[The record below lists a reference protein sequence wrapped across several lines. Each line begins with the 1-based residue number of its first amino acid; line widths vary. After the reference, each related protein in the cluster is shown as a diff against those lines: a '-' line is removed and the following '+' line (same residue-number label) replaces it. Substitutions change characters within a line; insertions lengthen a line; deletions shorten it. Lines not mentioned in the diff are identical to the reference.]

1 MKKMICYIMITA
13 MLVPMLFGCGADVKE
28 TNPMD
33 NINLDDA
40 LDALAVAELAGK
52 DNSLDAYSALVN
64 SPLQVE
70 EPTDAIEGGG
80 SGVFLGTARAYSFKK
95 HLLGSAEES
104 WDELAF
110 VTDGEQ
116 KGSEH
121 FGWENRIWDVG
132 PVVGTDHYVTLNDES
147 SRYFLTERD
156 ENHQKI
162 REIPLK
168 FLDGV
173 GIQAVINDLS
183 GFAVDS
189 SGVVHLVR
197 NTSEGWRYQLLS
209 SEGEIMAEY
218 NLADG
223 DIQGLVPLYDGRIA
237 FLTYLPAQKQNILQ
251 YLDEETG
258 EAVKLATPE
267 VEAYFYTLFDE
278 DKLLYAD
285 KNGIYRSDLFGQDPE
300 LLYLWQNHGLKVHE
314 VLAMQTGE
322 DGRIQ
327 LIYRDSESDN
337 YLCLEPT
344 TEEVEISEIT
354 LAVSSYNISY
364 FQSMVVEFNKKY
376 PSCHINIKSNYDETA
391 LMTELTAG
399 GGPVLVDSALTGFTE
414 QEKLWQPLDS
424 VLEQLGL
431 AEELLPDVLEV
442 GKINGTQYGIVTNFS
457 LNTLITADPSL
468 ENWDYEAFLQSIED
482 RPELEAIYNNYGE
495 GAGSLFF
502 THVLSHGFNDTYL
515 WDAETGTTNFDS
527 EGFRKALEMAN
538 KYVEQ
543 KEMIYLGEGLVDGKT
558 LCNEVNILRPEQI
571 AMYRI
576 WFGEKAHFIGYP
588 TKDGAAHFI
597 EADYPLTIRRSAS
610 EKEKVIAYAFLKLCL
625 SYEGQSQA
633 TKDFNFNLSVRK
645 DVLEEQFATMN
656 ENQVFVMGK
665 DEQLIRL
672 GDDMNIEQDWETLL
686 ALIDQARPYEYFQRE
701 LLDLLWEE
709 LDQYFTGTITEDML
723 INHLESRVGLYLK
736 ERE

>member
-1 MKKMICYIMITA
+1 MKKMIGCILITA
-13 MLVPMLFGCGADVKE
+13 MLVPMLCGCGAEGKE
-28 TNPMD
+28 PDPME
-33 NINLDDA
+33 NINLEDA
-40 LDALAVAELAGK
+40 LDALAVAELEGK

-70 EPTDAIEGGG
+70 EPADAIEGGG
-80 SGVFLGTARAYSFKK
+80 SRVFLGTARAYSFKK

-110 VTDGEQ
+110 VTDGGQ
-116 KGSEH
+116 KDSER
-121 FGWENRIWDVG
+121 FDWENRIWDVG

-173 GIQAVINDLS
+173 SVQAVINDLS
-183 GFAVDS
+183 CFAMDS
-189 SGVVHLVR
+189 SGTVHLVR
-197 NTSEGWRYQLLS
+197 NTSEGWCYQLLS
-209 SEGEIMAEY
+209 PEGESMAEY
-218 NLADG
+218 TLVDG
-223 DIQGLVPLYDGRIA
+223 DIQGLVTLYDGRIA

-251 YLDEETG
+251 YLDAETG

-285 KNGIYRSDLFGQDPE
+285 KNGIYRSGLFGQDPE

-314 VLAMQTGE
+314 VFAMQTDG

-543 KEMIYLGEGLVDGKT
+543 KEIIYLGEGLVDGKT

-576 WFGEKAHFIGYP
+576 WFGGKAHFIGYP

-597 EADYPLTIRRSAS
+597 EADYPLAIRRSAS
-610 EKEKVIAYAFLKLCL
+610 EKEKVIAYAFIKLCL

-633 TKDFNFNLSVRK
+633 TKDFNFNLSVRR
-645 DVLEEQFATMN
+645 DVLEEQFTTMN
-656 ENQVFVMGK
+656 ENQIFVMGR
-665 DEQLIRL
+665 DEQRIRL
-672 GDDMNIEQDWETLL
+672 VDDMNIEQDWETLL

-701 LLDLLWEE
+701 LLNLLWEE
-709 LDQYFTGTITEDML
+709 LDQYFSGTITEDML